1 MNTIFSDF
9 SKDVDL
15 SIFRESNKDPKTPLR
30 RHYLSLVGLLE
41 YVDILNGDLP
51 GRALPKG
58 MTVDDVKRMV
68 SHAINDLDT
77 KEAMSTDSSLPE
89 HDYVDLGLPSGTLWA
104 TENIKDADGK
114 DLYFAWGETR
124 GYTKEQVE
132 KYGWYGAYTYNMNKY
147 NENDGLTVLEPED
160 DAATINWGEGWKIPT
175 KEQVEELI
183 ANTTFA
189 LDFISRKIK
198 FISTVD
204 GYTDKFI
211 SLPATGYVMSDGRI
225 EESVLFCRCWSASR
239 NDSDHKY
246 AYNLSSE
253 SGKIELKSNFHVRS
267 EGLTIYPVRMQGVD
281 RTQGTQ
287 GTEGTQGTQGSEG
300 TQGA

>member
-41 YVDILNGDLP
+41 YVDILNGGLP
-51 GRALPKG
+51 GCSLPEG

-104 TENIKDADGK
+104 TENIKDAEGN

-124 GYTKEQVE
+124 GYAREQIGNGE
-132 KYGWYGAYTYNMNKY
+132 GKRPFSSEYKFGPDYIMEKY
-147 NENDGLTVLEPED
+147 NENDGLEVLEPED
-160 DAATINWGEGWKIPT
+160 DAARVNWGEEWKIPT
-175 KEQVEELI
+175 LMQFCELTENTEYEWTEIDGVPGLKLTSKVE
-183 ANTTFA
+183 
-189 LDFISRKIK
+189 
-198 FISTVD
+198 

-211 SLPATGYVMSDGRI
+211 FFPAVGRTNPGWIYGFGDTVEYWSSSVSTWAYSEAHTLESSDNSPHPWPEGEMGR
-225 EESVLFCRCWSASR
+225 
-239 NDSDHKY
+239 Y
-246 AYNLSSE
+246 A
-253 SGKIELKSNFHVRS
+253 GCPIRPIRV
-267 EGLTIYPVRMQGVD
+267 
-281 RTQGTQ
+281 
-287 GTEGTQGTQGSEG
+287 
-300 TQGA
+300 